1 MSKELATINRHS
13 PIEVTLSDTK
23 LSDIKDN
30 HEKIEL
36 FKKLEF
42 KQLLAD
48 IDNEASEFEQEQ
60 NKFLLIFCLHLNML
74 ILIILMKQ

>member
-1 MSKELATINRHS
+1 MSKELATINRYS

-36 FKKLEF
+36 LR
-42 KQLLAD
+42 
-48 IDNEASEFEQEQ
+48 N
-60 NKFLLIFCLHLNML
+60 
-74 ILIILMKQ
+74 

>member
-1 MSKELATINRHS
+1 MSKELATINRYS
-13 PIEVTLSDTK
+13 PIEVTLNDTK

-48 IDNEASEFEQEQ
+48 IDNKASEFEQEQ
-60 NKFLLIFCLHLNML
+60 NKFLLIFYLLLNML

>member
-36 FKKLEF
+36 LR
-42 KQLLAD
+42 
-48 IDNEASEFEQEQ
+48 N
-60 NKFLLIFCLHLNML
+60 
-74 ILIILMKQ
+74 